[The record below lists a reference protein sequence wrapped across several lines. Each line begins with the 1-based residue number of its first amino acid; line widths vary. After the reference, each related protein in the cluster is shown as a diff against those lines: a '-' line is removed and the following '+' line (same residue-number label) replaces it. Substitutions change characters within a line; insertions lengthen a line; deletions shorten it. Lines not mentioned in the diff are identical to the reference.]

1 MKQQRALALI
11 AIPVALITACGSQ
24 DQQRTAGNDPLP
36 QTLSASSKPAAA
48 PRPAQVVQE
57 RVCGAFD
64 ALTRLTHSAIT
75 PDPDPS
81 NPKPKP
87 NGANLINYANTLQT
101 LDRQGLSAPMNA
113 ALTAHAYALTNLG
126 ALINHG
132 ASGEDIASMATV
144 TDTTSRTIEALCDK
158 A

>member
-64 ALTRLTHSAIT
+64 ALTA
-75 PDPDPS
+75 
-81 NPKPKP
+81 
-87 NGANLINYANTLQT
+87 
-101 LDRQGLSAPMNA
+101 
-113 ALTAHAYALTNLG
+113 
-126 ALINHG
+126 
-132 ASGEDIASMATV
+132 
-144 TDTTSRTIEALCDK
+144 SRTLNRPGSAGGSGYWIPTRGWAVRW
-158 A
+158 AS